1 MNIIEHMNIIDAL
14 SLQITALLELMQC
27 ANDSADISSI
37 RVASEM
43 CLTMHDELMVEVD
56 KISKELKEQEKSKVI
71 EILKETD
78 LPNIKDGKEVD
89 IGHSYVYKTDC
100 CGDRY
105 IKAEEVKYL
114 LKNERNDTIDEF
126 ARKLY
131 EVCNEMIK
139 QTWGSN
145 TAPISWA
152 EAYADFKVDIEETAE
167 QLKEQNK

>member
-1 MNIIEHMNIIDAL
+1 MIEHMNVIDTL
-14 SLQITALLELMQC
+14 SDQISALLDLMMM
-27 ANDSADISSI
+27 ADDSVDISSI

-43 CLTMHDELMVEVD
+43 CLTMHDELMGEVD
-56 KISKELKEQEKSKVI
+56 KMSKEIKNQEKSKVI

-131 EVCNEMIK
+131 EACNEMIE
-139 QTWGSN
+139 TCGSN

-152 EAYADFKVDIEETAE
+152 EAYADFKVDIEDIAE
-167 QLKEQNK
+167 QLKEGKA